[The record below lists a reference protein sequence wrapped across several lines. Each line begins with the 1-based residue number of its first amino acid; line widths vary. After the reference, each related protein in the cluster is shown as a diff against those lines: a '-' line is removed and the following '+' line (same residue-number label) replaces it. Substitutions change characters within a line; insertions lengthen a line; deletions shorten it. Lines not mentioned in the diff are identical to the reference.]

1 MLRATRAAHVSSSRL
16 LHKRASWVGEL
27 MRAAAP
33 VETVSEL
40 RADLRSALPAAC
52 FQHSRFPSSSLNL
65 CATGAIRWRRVVRDN
80 NPPSGDE
87 GFLLCS

>member
-1 MLRATRAAHVSSSRL
+1 MLRATRAAHGSSSRL
-16 LHKRASWVGEL
+16 QKRASWVVEL

-40 RADLRSALPAAC
+40 RSALPDAC
-52 FQHSRFPSSSLNL
+52 SQNSRFPSSSLNL

-80 NPPSGDE
+80 DPPSGDE
-87 GFLLCS
+87 GFLLYS

>member
-16 LHKRASWVGEL
+16 LHTRASRPVGL

-33 VETVSEL
+33 VETVPEL
-40 RADLRSALPAAC
+40 RAALRSALPAAC
-52 FQHSRFPSSSLNL
+52 SQNSRFPSSSLNL
-65 CATGAIRWRRVVRDN
+65 CATGAVRWRRVVRDN

-87 GFLLCS
+87 GFLLYS